1 MTSILTMDE
10 LLQRSADMHHHLCPR
25 QVLGVRMGML
35 AGCWLDLD
43 LPQADKRLF
52 VFMETDGC
60 TADGVSVA
68 TGAWVGRRTMRMV
81 DFGKVAATFVDTE
94 SGQAVRIHPHPES
107 RHRAIA
113 AAPDAPDRWH
123 AQLLGYQRLQDLEL
137 LIAEPVELTVDLA
150 ALISHDGARAICSL
164 CGEEIANQRELGRGG
179 EVLCRACAGEAYC
192 TLARGM
198 RVGEPLAATL
208 AFIVEAS

>member
-1 MTSILTMDE
+1 
-10 LLQRSADMHHHLCPR
+10 
-25 QVLGVRMGML
+25 MGML
-35 AGCWLDLD
+35 AGRWLDLD

-60 TADGVSVA
+60 TSDGVAVA
-68 TGAWVGRRTMRMV
+68 AGAWVGRRTMRMV

-107 RHRAIA
+107 RQRAIA
-113 AAPDAPDRWH
+113 AAPEAPDRWH
-123 AQLLGYQRLQDLEL
+123 AQLAGYQRLQDHEL

-150 ALISHDGARAICSL
+150 GLISHDGARATCSL
-164 CGEEIANQRELGRGG
+164 CGEEISNQRELVRDG

-192 TLARGM
+192 TSARGL
-198 RVGEPLAATL
+198 RVGEPLAAML
-208 AFIVEAS
+208 ALIGEAS

>member
-1 MTSILTMDE
+1 LTSNVTMDE
-10 LLQRSADMHHHLCPR
+10 LLQQSAEMHHHLCPR

-35 AGCWLDLD
+35 AGRWLGLD

-60 TADGVSVA
+60 TSDGVAVA

-94 SGQAVRIHPHPES
+94 SGEAVRIHPHPDS
-107 RHRAIA
+107 RHRAIT
-113 AAPDAPDRWH
+113 AAPEASDRWY
-123 AQLLGYQRLQDLEL
+123 AQLVGYQRLPDHEL

-150 ALISHDGARAICSL
+150 ELISHDGARAICTR
-164 CGEEIANQRELGRGG
+164 CGEEISNQRELVRGG
-179 EVLCRACAGEAYC
+179 EVFCRACSGEAYC
-192 TLARGM
+192 ALARGM
-198 RVGEPLAATL
+198 SVSEPLPATL
-208 AFIVEAS
+208 ALIGETS

>member
-1 MTSILTMDE
+1 LTSIVTMDE
-10 LLQRSADMHHHLCPR
+10 LLQRSAEMHHHLCPR

-35 AGCWLDLD
+35 AGRWLGLD

-60 TADGVSVA
+60 TSDGVAVA

-94 SGQAVRIHPHPES
+94 SGEAVRIHPHPDS
-107 RHRAIA
+107 RLRAIT
-113 AAPDAPDRWH
+113 AAPEAPDRWH
-123 AQLLGYQRLQDLEL
+123 AQLVGYQRLQDHEL

-150 ALISHDGARAICSL
+150 ELISHDGARAICTR
-164 CGEEIANQRELGRGG
+164 CGEEISNQRELVRGG
-179 EVLCRACAGEAYC
+179 EVLCRACSGEAYC
-192 TLARGM
+192 ELARGM
-198 RVGEPLAATL
+198 PLSDALPVTL
-208 AFIVEAS
+208 ALIGEAS

>member
-1 MTSILTMDE
+1 LTSILTMDE
-10 LLQRSADMHHHLCPR
+10 LLQRSAEMHHHLCPR

-35 AGCWLDLD
+35 AGRWLDLD

-60 TADGVSVA
+60 TADGVAVA
-68 TGAWVGRRTMRMV
+68 AGAWVGRRTMRMV

-107 RHRAIA
+107 RQRAIA
-113 AAPDAPDRWH
+113 VAPEAPDRWH
-123 AQLLGYQRLQDLEL
+123 AQLAGYQRLQDHEL

-150 ALISHDGARAICSL
+150 GLISHDGARATCSL
-164 CGEEIANQRELGRGG
+164 CGEEISNQRELVRDG

-192 TLARGM
+192 TSARGL
-198 RVGEPLAATL
+198 RVGEPLAAML
-208 AFIVEAS
+208 ALIGEAS

>member
-1 MTSILTMDE
+1 MDE

-35 AGCWLDLD
+35 AGHWLGLD
-43 LPQADKRLF
+43 LPQPDKRLF

-81 DFGKVAATFVDTE
+81 DFGKVAATFFDTE
-94 SGQAVRIHPHPES
+94 SGQAVRIHPHPDS
-107 RHRAIA
+107 RQRAIT
-113 AAPDAPDRWH
+113 AAPEAPDRWH
-123 AQLLGYQRLQDLEL
+123 AQLAGYQRLQDHEL
-137 LIAEPVELTVDLA
+137 LIAEPVELKVDLA
-150 ALISHDGARAICSL
+150 ELISHDGARALCAR
-164 CGEEIANQRELGRGG
+164 CGEEISNQRELVRGG
-179 EVLCRACAGEAYC
+179 EVLCRGCAGEAYC
-192 TLARGM
+192 ALARGM

-208 AFIVEAS
+208 ALIGQAS

>member
-1 MTSILTMDE
+1 MTSIVTMDE
-10 LLQRSADMHHHLCPR
+10 LLQRSAEMHHHLCPR

-35 AGCWLDLD
+35 AGRWLGLD

-60 TADGVSVA
+60 TSDGVAVA

-94 SGQAVRIHPHPES
+94 SGEAVRIHPHPDS
-107 RHRAIA
+107 RHQAIT
-113 AAPDAPDRWH
+113 AAPEAPDRWH
-123 AQLLGYQRLQDLEL
+123 AQLVGYQILEDHEL

-150 ALISHDGARAICSL
+150 GLISHDGARARCAR
-164 CGEEIANQRELGRGG
+164 CGEEISNQRELVCGG
-179 EVLCRACAGEAYC
+179 EVLCRACSGEAYC
-192 TLARGM
+192 ALAPGM
-198 RVGEPLAATL
+198 SVSEPLPATL
-208 AFIVEAS
+208 ALIGETS

>member
-1 MTSILTMDE
+1 VTSIVRMDE
-10 LLQRSADMHHHLCPR
+10 LLERSAEMHHHLCPR

-35 AGCWLDLD
+35 AGRWFDLD

-81 DFGKVAATFVDTE
+81 DFGKVAATFVDTQTGE
-94 SGQAVRIHPHPES
+94 AVRIHPHPDS
-107 RHRAIA
+107 RHRAIT
-113 AAPDAPDRWH
+113 AAPEAPDRWH
-123 AQLLGYQRLQDLEL
+123 AQLAGYQRLQDHEL

-150 ALISHDGARAICSL
+150 KLISHDGARAICTR
-164 CGEEIANQRELGRGG
+164 CGEEISNQRELERGG
-179 EVLCRACAGEAYC
+179 EVLCRACSGEAYC
-192 TLARGM
+192 ALTHGM
-198 RVGEPLAATL
+198 PVSEALPATL
-208 AFIVEAS
+208 ALVGEAG